1 MRYWYKIHK
10 WTSLICAIF
19 FLLLCITGLPL
30 LFKQEISS
38 YNSRQ
43 NTEISQRTASYAE
56 LWAGVDAG
64 EKLIQQQY
72 PHKIIRAITAE
83 PEKGRILF
91 RMAGR
96 SEKENGAGLHLSMS
110 SQLAFYPQNSILQ
123 DWDRESVK
131 YPILADF
138 MHEMHIWHIRL
149 GLGKDAMLFL
159 GFMCFFSLIC
169 LISGIFIYAPF
180 MRRTYFA
187 EIDKRNSIFKYFG
200 WHKFLGIISATWA
213 ALLCFSGIMIVVFAF
228 AYSTYTHN
236 ASVLAAHSIA
246 GNAKYNSSFSQAFI
260 FMQQK
265 YPQKNI
271 LSVEFPDRKNNNQYV
286 FSIADKALSASRLKG
301 QLVFVGQD
309 NKGQLQN
316 FTQPLPLYLSLTG
329 QLMDLH
335 LYNHDSIVLKIIWAV
350 LDIIT
355 IIVILTG
362 TIGWWKKK
370 FALVTRSADFSAI
383 SMGTLSGRIIWQI
396 PVIIMVLSLLAMLLP
411 LPVFGCLGTV
421 AAIVLWDI
429 VFIIG
434 LYNYLRNR

>member
-10 WTSLICAIF
+10 WVSLICAIF

-30 LFKQEISS
+30 LFKQEISN
-38 YNSRQ
+38 YNSLQ
-43 NTEISQRTASYAE
+43 NTEKIQHTVSYAE

-72 PHKIIRAITAE
+72 PHKIIKAITAE

-91 RMAGR
+91 RLAGR
-96 SEKENGAGLHLSMS
+96 NEKENGAGLHLSMS
-110 SQLAFYPQNSILQ
+110 SQLAFYPQNNILQ
-123 DWDRESVK
+123 DGDRENVK

-138 MHEMHIWHIRL
+138 MHEMHIWHIRM

-159 GFMCFFSLIC
+159 GFMCFLSLLC
-169 LISGIFIYAPF
+169 LIAGLVIYAPF
-180 MRRTYFA
+180 MKRAYFA
-187 EIDKRNSIFKYFG
+187 EIDKRNSMFKYFG

-213 ALLCFSGIMIVVFAF
+213 VLLCFSGIMIVVFAF
-228 AYSTYTHN
+228 TYSTYTHN
-236 ASVLAAHSIA
+236 ASALAAHSIA
-246 GNAKYNSSFSQAFI
+246 GTAKSNSSFSQAFV

-271 LSVEFPDRKNNNQYV
+271 LSVEFPYRKNNNQFV
-286 FSIADKALSASRLKG
+286 FSIADKKISAARLKG

-309 NKGQLQN
+309 NKGTLQS
-316 FTQPLPLYLSLTG
+316 FTEPLPLYLSLAG
-329 QLMDLH
+329 QFMDLH
-335 LYNHDSIVLKIIWAV
+335 LYNHDNIVLKIIWAV

-362 TIGWWKKK
+362 IIGWGKKK
-370 FALVTRSADFSAI
+370 FSLVEGNANFSAF
-383 SMGTLSGRIIWQI
+383 SLGVLSKRMIWQI
-396 PVIIMVLSLLAMLLP
+396 PLIVMGLSLLAMLLP

-429 VFIIG
+429 VFLIG
-434 LYNYLRNR
+434 IYHYLRNR